1 MTEPQEF
8 SSDFDKWVCSLL
20 DMLRTRY
27 YNVSVNRGSKN
38 YTFFYH
44 VTEISTQITSM
55 LYLVQKRKD
64 IPFYQLQTDFK
75 NNQTPQQ
82 ILDLIK

>member
-27 YNVSVNRGSKN
+27 YNVSVNRGSKK
-38 YTFFYH
+38 YVFFYSMW
-44 VTEISTQITSM
+44 VLSTYGRHYIIKK
-55 LYLVQKRKD
+55 LY
-64 IPFYQLQTDFK
+64 IPYTQLQTDFK
-75 NNQTPQQ
+75 NKQTPQE